1 VAKFLSEEFMTEA
14 SEKLNAHAGFANAIA
29 NVQLAVQF
37 NVSDAPDGDLSYYLS
52 VGDGNAAMA
61 LGELDDAD
69 VTIGNTYET
78 SVGISKGD
86 VNTQM
91 AFMTGKLKVGGNMTK
106 LMMNQAVFNEF
117 TSALSGMELE
127 Y

>member
-14 SEKLNAHAGFANAIA
+14 SEKLNTHAGFANAIA
-29 NVQLAVQF
+29 NVQLGVQF
-37 NVSDAPDGDLSYYLS
+37 NVSDAPDGDLSYYLN
-52 VGDGNAAMA
+52 VGDGSAELA
-61 LGELDDAD
+61 LGALDDAD
-69 VTIGNTYET
+69 VTIDNTYET
-78 SVGISKGD
+78 SVGISKGE

-91 AFMTGKLKVGGNMTK
+91 AFMTGKLKVGGNMAK

-117 TSALSGMELE
+117 TSALSGMALE